1 MNQIPKYI
9 AIGLA
14 ALFITAVAVYIDC
27 RVAGGNVEMC
37 RVIFKQVG
45 DRAISIIPRRSEP

>member
-14 ALFITAVAVYIDC
+14 VLFVAAVGVYIDC
-27 RVAGGNVEMC
+27 RFAGGNVEAC

-45 DRAISIIPRRSEP
+45 DRATSIIPMSK

>member
-1 MNQIPKYI
+1 MSIPKYI

-14 ALFITAVAVYIDC
+14 VVFVAAIGVYLDC
-27 RVAGGNVEMC
+27 RISGGNVEAC

-45 DRAISIIPRRSEP
+45 DRAERILPN